1 MLTLHLIGLAG
12 FYLVLFITIAFA
24 ILTVSLR
31 NLFHCALCLAGT
43 LLGVASIFLFLR
55 AEFLG
60 MIQILVYVGAVVT
73 IMVFTIMLTH
83 GIADKSVMQNNLQSP
98 ASGIALLCLT
108 LLISFC
114 ALHTTWPYNTV
125 TFHSFVD
132 AKTLGIHLLT
142 EYAFPFEIGAII
154 LTVALIGA
162 IALGRDTE

>member
-12 FYLVLFITIAFA
+12 FYLVLFVTIAFA

-31 NLFHCALCLAGT
+31 NLFHCALSLAGT
-43 LLGVASIFLFLR
+43 LLGVASIFIFLR

-73 IMVFTIMLTH
+73 LMIFTIMLTH
-83 GIADKSVMQNNLQSP
+83 GIADKHVLQNNRQSP
-98 ASGIALLCLT
+98 ESGLALLSLF

-114 ALHTTWPYNTV
+114 TLHTVWPYHAE
-125 TFHSFVD
+125 TFHAYVD
-132 AKTLGIHLLT
+132 AKMIGIRLMT

-162 IALGRDTE
+162 IALGRDQE